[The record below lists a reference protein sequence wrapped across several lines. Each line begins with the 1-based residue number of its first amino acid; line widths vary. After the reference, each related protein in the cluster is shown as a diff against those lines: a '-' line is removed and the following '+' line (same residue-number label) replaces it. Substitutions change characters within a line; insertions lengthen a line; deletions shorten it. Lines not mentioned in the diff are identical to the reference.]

1 MLEIVQRGTTD
12 HLNREDIHA
21 LAEDNGDDYKDE
33 NGVLCDSRGRVIEI
47 A

>member
-21 LAEDNGDDYKDE
+21 LVEDNRDDYEDE
-33 NGVLCDSRGRVIEI
+33 NGVLYDGRGRVIEI